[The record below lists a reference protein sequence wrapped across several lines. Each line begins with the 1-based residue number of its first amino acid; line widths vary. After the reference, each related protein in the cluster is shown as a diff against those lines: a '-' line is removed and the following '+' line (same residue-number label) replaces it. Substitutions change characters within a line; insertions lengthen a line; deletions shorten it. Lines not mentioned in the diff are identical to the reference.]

1 MPLNASTR
9 KHALSAP
16 RVIKSESIK
25 CQHPAKRS
33 KQQLTIR
40 SNKKF
45 GPFGKVMLF

>member
-33 KQQLTIR
+33 KQQLTIH
-40 SNKKF
+40 SDKKF
-45 GPFGKVMLF
+45 EPCGKVMLF